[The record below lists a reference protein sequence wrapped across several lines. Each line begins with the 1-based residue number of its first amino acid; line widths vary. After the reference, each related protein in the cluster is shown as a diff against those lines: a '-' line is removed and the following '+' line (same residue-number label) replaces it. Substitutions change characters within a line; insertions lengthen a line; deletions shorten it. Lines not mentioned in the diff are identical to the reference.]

1 MFTTQNL
8 KQHPHIGI
16 NTFPFFIPK
25 RKDKIQEVLLKEF
38 LYSSQS
44 LPLGTGGMWVSSD
57 PCDQRHRDL
66 AQKMCFLWVQVLRRG
81 LNMLRYPY
89 IV

>member
-8 KQHPHIGI
+8 KQHPHVGI

-25 RKDKIQEVLLKEF
+25 RKIREVLLKEF

-44 LPLGTGGMWVSSD
+44 LPVGTGGTWVSSD
-57 PCDQRHRDL
+57 PYDQRHRGL

-81 LNMLRYPY
+81 LNMLHYPY

>member
-8 KQHPHIGI
+8 KQHPHVGI
-16 NTFPFFIPK
+16 NAFPFFIPK
-25 RKDKIQEVLLKEF
+25 RKIREVLLKEF

-44 LPLGTGGMWVSSD
+44 LPVGTGGTWVSSD
-57 PCDQRHRDL
+57 PYDQRHRGL

-81 LNMLRYPY
+81 LNMLHYPY